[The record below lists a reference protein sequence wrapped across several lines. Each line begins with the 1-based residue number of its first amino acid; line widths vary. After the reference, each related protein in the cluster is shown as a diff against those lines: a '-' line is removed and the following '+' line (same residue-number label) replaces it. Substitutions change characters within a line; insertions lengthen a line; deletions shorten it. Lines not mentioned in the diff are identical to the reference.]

1 GGQRVAALGQLV
13 GEAGVDL
20 EQRAVGGGRGGGV
33 HGVVGRGDLVL
44 LPVGAGGAQL
54 HQDAAAALQAV
65 GVARDALVVAAG
77 VEADVGVAV
86 GVLDGLGGGHHGLP
100 GQLQGAVADV
110 GVGGPQHRGGDLLA
124 LVVDVAALHVV
135 VDDQVGGGPVVQPAD
150 GRRLGD
156 GVVLRGD
163 LGVVVA
169 VGVVALAG
177 LAVLGVGV
185 GVVVVA
191 PVALVAVG
199 VGADHDVDGDGAQ
212 DRAVLRGAL
221 GAQLLQE
228 LQRGRGAQRLVAVL
242 LGDVHQP
249 QRPPADRGPEDRAAF
264 VAGADRLHVGPAAAL
279 DLDGL
284 EVAGELLGVGAGVGG
299 AAGRGVGGG
308 GQGGGGEDGQRR
320 HGGEQTPLS
329 LHGAALCTRPSRV
342 HKGRRSG
349 DPAAAR
355 RDAPNLVL

>member
-1 GGQRVAALGQLV
+1 PPGRRTRLTSGDETEDGGPRRGADPRRRVRGGSVQVVAVGAEGPGVVGGQRVAALGQLV

-135 VDDQVGGGPVVQPAD
+135 VDDQVGG
-150 GRRLGD
+150 
-156 GVVLRGD
+156 
-163 LGVVVA
+163 
-169 VGVVALAG
+169 
-177 LAVLGVGV
+177 
-185 GVVVVA
+185 
-191 PVALVAVG
+191 
-199 VGADHDVDGDGAQ
+199 
-212 DRAVLRGAL
+212 
-221 GAQLLQE
+221 
-228 LQRGRGAQRLVAVL
+228 
-242 LGDVHQP
+242 
-249 QRPPADRGPEDRAAF
+249 
-264 VAGADRLHVGPAAAL
+264 
-279 DLDGL
+279 
-284 EVAGELLGVGAGVGG
+284 
-299 AAGRGVGGG
+299 
-308 GQGGGGEDGQRR
+308 
-320 HGGEQTPLS
+320 
-329 LHGAALCTRPSRV
+329 
-342 HKGRRSG
+342 
-349 DPAAAR
+349 
-355 RDAPNLVL
+355 